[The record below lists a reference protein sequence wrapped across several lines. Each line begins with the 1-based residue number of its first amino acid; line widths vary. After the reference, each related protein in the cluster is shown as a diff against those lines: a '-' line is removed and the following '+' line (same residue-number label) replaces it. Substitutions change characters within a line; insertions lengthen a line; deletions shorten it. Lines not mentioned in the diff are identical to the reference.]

1 MPTLRRQLPS
11 ANALFVFEAA
21 ARCGNFTK
29 AAAELGVT
37 QPAVSRMLSLLE
49 ESLEVKLFV
58 RTPGKTV
65 LTENGEILYQGIAE
79 GFQDIERAIQEIRA
93 RSTGL
98 ETVTLSVST
107 AFTTHWLMPRMHKLQ
122 EQFPSLDLRF
132 QLISGAVSGSV
143 EDVDLGIR
151 YVSGEDIHH
160 QAMLVLPEILLPVC
174 SPACREQLLADADN
188 EASPVTLISLSDS
201 RIDWFEH
208 FPQFQQGAHGA
219 AHSLIFSDYAVVL
232 QAALLGQGIAVGW
245 MNVVSHWLDT
255 GALVPAT
262 AKPTAIATERLC
274 HLINSRKKPLSPA
287 AAEVRDWIIEETRKD
302 VAKVAKHYP
311 ELELEALIAPSH
323 R

>member
-11 ANALFVFEAA
+11 ANALFVFESA

-49 ESLEVKLFV
+49 EHLEVQLFL
-58 RTPGKTV
+58 RTPNGTV
-65 LTENGEILYQGIAE
+65 LTENGQILYQGITD

-122 EQFPSLDLRF
+122 AEFPSIDLRF
-132 QLISGAVSGSV
+132 QLISGSVGGSV
-143 EDVDLGIR
+143 EDVDLGVR
-151 YVSGEDIHH
+151 FVSGEDVHH
-160 QAMLVLPEILLPVC
+160 QAALILPEILVPVC
-174 SPACREQLLADADN
+174 SPAYRKQHVVGEHHD
-188 EASPVTLISLSDS
+188 SGVTLISLSDS
-201 RIDWFEH
+201 RIDWFEL
-208 FPQFQQGAHGA
+208 FPSFQSETLGST
-219 AHSLIFSDYAVVL
+219 HSLIFSDYAVVL

-245 MNVVSHWLDT
+245 MNVVSYWLDT

-262 AKPTAIATERLC
+262 TKPTAIATERLC
-274 HLINSRKKPLSPA
+274 HLIHSRKKPLSPA
-287 AAEVRDWIIEETRKD
+287 AAEIRDWIIEETRHD
-302 VAKVAKHYP
+302 VAKVASRYP
-311 ELELEALIAPSH
+311 ELELEALIAPT
-323 R
+323 RR